1 MNTSGRKKCNP
12 DTFQCHF
19 DVVPLKRDWGWVG
32 DQYLIIKC
40 IFLISLLAIQTKSCY
55 L

>member
-1 MNTSGRKKCNP
+1 MNAAGRKCDP
-12 DTFQCHF
+12 STFQCHS
-19 DVVPLKRDWGWVG
+19 DAMPLKWDEKKN
-32 DQYLIIKC
+32 QYLITKC